1 MSQRSVRITIAP
13 MSDPIESLTKAAKQ
27 LLEIEQLLGGQF
39 TPSAVNSLPEVKLP
53 ARTAA
58 VANLAPGDKSAA
70 LDAMNQNEVKT
81 CTLCGLSKTRI
92 QTVFGEGDPNAKLVF
107 VGEGPGQNED
117 ESGRPFCGR
126 AGELLDKMIGAMG
139 MKRSDVFICN
149 VVKCRPPEN
158 RNPMSNEVEACW
170 PYLMRQLQIIA
181 PKVIVTM
188 GNPATQKLLQTK
200 KGITGLRG
208 NWQPLPELA
217 DSIGGTPV
225 MPTFHPSYLLR
236 NYTPQARS
244 EVWSDLKQVMTVL
257 GLDLPKDK

>member
-1 MSQRSVRITIAP
+1 
-13 MSDPIESLTKAAKQ
+13 
-27 LLEIEQLLGGQF
+27 
-39 TPSAVNSLPEVKLP
+39 
-53 ARTAA
+53 
-58 VANLAPGDKSAA
+58 
-70 LDAMNQNEVKT
+70 
-81 CTLCGLSKTRI
+81 
-92 QTVFGEGDPNAKLVF
+92 
-107 VGEGPGQNED
+107 
-117 ESGRPFCGR
+117 
-126 AGELLDKMIGAMG
+126 
-139 MKRSDVFICN
+139 
-149 VVKCRPPEN
+149 
-158 RNPMSNEVEACW
+158 
-170 PYLMRQLQIIA
+170 
-181 PKVIVTM
+181 M